1 MHDINKIV
9 SDLEKQLTYYKKAFF
24 IKHCSML
31 TVSRNVSDQDK
42 ILTSYRKNIFYQ
54 TLIHAYY

>member
-1 MHDINKIV
+1 
-9 SDLEKQLTYYKKAFF
+9 
-24 IKHCSML
+24 ML

-42 ILTSYRKNIFYQ
+42 QLIYYKNTFLNKHWSMLTVSRNVSDQEKHLTSYRKYIFYQ